1 MAKEQSQL
9 VQEQDS
15 NNKDQ
20 SQLGQRY
27 GSMIAKEARGE
38 TDRLYIEKR
47 RTDLAIIEAQMQVEK
62 AKLFLEQVEAEK
74 AAADKAVLDGAV
86 ALADVLLEEDT
97 IWNKRYKELLKYK
110 ETYGHC
116 NIKCTLVL
124 APERGFHPENNELEA
139 WTQQVRLQALK
150 PPSDPEHVEPYK
162 MNALNSLG
170 FDWQTNG
177 SIWFQEYLSLKS
189 YMDKHGRGKIP
200 NMRKNALGVW
210 CAEQIIA
217 YNKFQSGTDSVMN
230 IKKIILMNHIGF
242 VWGTRPAIWMQRY
255 TTLVEFRNKN
265 GHCRVPASHKN
276 QILFRWVV
284 RERKKYRNFLS
295 KDIPTQTDEQRSL
308 LDNLDFVNSLL
319 PPQRNGIKI
328 TVNND
333 YASDVPY
340 YATYAT
346 EESSSIEEDLERYD

>member
-1 MAKEQSQL
+1 MANEQSQL

-20 SQLGQRY
+20 SHLGQRY
-27 GSMIAKEARGE
+27 GSMTAKEARRE

-47 RTDLAIIEAQMQVEK
+47 RTDVAILDAQMQVEE
-62 AKLFLEQVEAEK
+62 ATLFLEQVEAEK
-74 AAADKAVLDGAV
+74 TAADKAVLDGAV

-97 IWNKRYKELLKYK
+97 TWNKRYKELFKYK
-110 ETYGHC
+110 ETHGHC

-124 APERGFHPENNELEA
+124 APERVFHPKNNELEA

-150 PPSDPEHVEPYK
+150 PPKDPEHLEPYK
-162 MNALNSLG
+162 INALNSLG
-170 FDWQTNG
+170 FDWQTSG
-177 SIWFQEYLSLKS
+177 SIWLQEYLNLKS

-217 YNKFQSGTDSVMN
+217 YNKFQSETDSAMN
-230 IKKIILMNHIGF
+230 VKKIILMNHIGF
-242 VWGTRPAIWMQRY
+242 IWDTRPAIWMQRY
-255 TTLVEFRNKN
+255 TTLVEFRDKN

-284 RERKKYRNFLS
+284 RERKKYRNFLA
-295 KDIPTQTDEQRSL
+295 KKIPTQTDEQRNL
-308 LDNLDFVNSLL
+308 LDSLDFVNSLL
-319 PPQRNGIKI
+319 PAHRNGIKI
-328 TVNND
+328 IVNND
-333 YASDVPY
+333 DASDVTHD
-340 YATYAT
+340 ATHAID
-346 EESSSIEEDLERYD
+346 ESSSIEEDLECND